1 MPNWKKVIV
10 SGSDAALNSL
20 NITNG
25 LTVTGSL
32 NVSGSTTQIGNNTL
46 LGNTT
51 LSGSITISGSS
62 TPGSP
67 TASVQIYGD
76 IRQSG
81 YHRFDPVTTNIDTTT
96 SASYIYVSGSTNDL
110 YFSQNN
116 SGYTNTTRLRWLEG
130 NLYTGLLHGGLITT
144 QSSTIYQ
151 IGSGSGIIVDLNA
164 SIGDDPYPTIQFLE
178 WPNLSAS
185 IAPLTASYQQ
195 AFVGIDST
203 NNIYAQGTPFN
214 NGQFNSIINL
224 GNVLFQNQ
232 STINGVKTQP
242 SVAYG
247 FEQAQNV
254 FNRAFGPLKLSGYTL
269 TPSGSSTG
277 SLIVGSGT
285 AYAPGSNYT
294 LDPNDPSYTI
304 DPGTNVSKIFRYYQS
319 GSSWVYLTN
328 AGAGYATIDPSQYSN
343 NGTLASVGGGNWSIQ
358 RVFYFPNS
366 VTKAIVVYYGNA
378 VYPTEAEALANLA
391 FEPFVE
397 APNTAANA
405 IYLGAI
411 IINQNGVF
419 TSPNTFT
426 IYPGGLFRQVGGSG
440 GGGSTI
446 TTTLTGLS
454 DVSITSPTNGQ
465 PLVYNSTSLKWE
477 NQSTLTANLVGNAST
492 ATTASYALTASYTP
506 AIAGTDNYIPR
517 FNGTSALENSVM
529 YDTGTNIGIGTTSPG
544 WKLDVSGLINA
555 TTTPGSYGT
564 IIRVR
569 DTVTGGTESFGGVHF
584 TSSPGTDY
592 TIGKWTTAAGAGL
605 LQVRDQSGN
614 PFMTINSAGNVGIG
628 AATSLSYRLHVQ
640 DSANIGTIAIGNPTY
655 PGLLYSDAGTGE
667 FRIDNRSSAGAGYI
681 TFYPNGQAGTLGS
694 EAMRIITNGNVG
706 IGTTNPVVKLDV
718 LGLTNTSI
726 FNIRQSAGMLTQIES
741 DNGYA
746 NLFLYQAGGNPRIG
760 LVSNGNSFFNGGN
773 VGIGT
778 TNPGN
783 LLSLYNAAGVTN
795 YTPLRLTN
803 GTGAGG
809 ANVEIF
815 LSAAGNDSG
824 VRLRGEAPG
833 SNHQDFSLYVTNGGT
848 LQSTPAIFVQGSSN
862 NVGIGTT
869 NPAHKLDVSGSIR
882 SNQQLLVGSSTTTSS
897 ESTLILGP
905 APAGGSGEGGQLAL
919 QPGSGYT
926 SGSFLD
932 NYQNKLRILRGTAGA
947 TDAEVAAFNL
957 HTKQIQFPAYNST
970 TAFTGTV
977 AGILA
982 FDSSG
987 NILTTTASAGGGGSG
1002 TVNGGTAGYLA
1013 YYPSTGTTVDD
1024 TSGVYWDSGNS
1035 RLAVGNSSPSYKV
1048 DVSGDIRATGAI
1060 YANANGAM
1068 YFQGGDDVALHDI
1081 NISNHLGV
1089 YGQQDSTV
1097 ASIKLGSGGGI
1108 ISGKSGNIGIGTT
1121 NPGAKLQVDG
1131 NILGNNNGSNVFSIN
1146 SAGSN
1151 YGFILNN
1158 SANTFSLGYG
1168 PSLSTIGTSVLT
1180 WNSSGNV
1187 GIGTTNPAAKLHIDS
1202 TSGQFRISGN
1212 SNNFNIYSWGGGVNV
1227 WGSENIYFGR
1237 DAGTNNNFYFQTG
1250 NAASTAMYIETG
1262 NSRVG
1267 INTTAPQKPLEV
1279 ISNANDFVTVGATS
1293 LSVGQWTGIHFGY
1306 RENNTLYRKSAI
1318 VFERTDLTAN
1328 DAQGKIHILNGPQ
1341 ASNGSATLSDAKIT
1355 IAENGNV
1362 GIGTTSPGY
1371 KLDINGVTRF
1381 RDIVRFVNNSWN
1393 MSDDGWNRLY
1403 FGTNG
1408 RTYYGSGN
1416 GHEWRNSSDSA
1427 IAVLTDGGN
1436 LGIGTTNPATL
1447 HHVYGSGNTFTR
1459 YTNTSNSGHYVDV
1472 GANSGGQSF
1481 IYGYGAYPLW
1491 FGTNGSTRMT
1501 ILSGGNVGIG
1511 TTNPTQNLHVAGN
1524 LRVTGAIYDSNNAA
1538 GSSGQ
1543 VLSSTGTGTDW
1554 VSLSEITGVDGTGTA
1569 NYVTKWQDA
1578 NTVTN
1583 SVMYDDG
1590 TNIGIGTTSPGYK
1603 LDVNGSLNVGANVYN
1618 SIGGNKAFAGNGSSQ
1633 LYFYT
1638 GTTALTVRN
1647 NADNATLI
1655 TITDGGKLGIGN
1667 TSPNGMLSFA
1677 DDVVTRKIVMWDGA
1691 ANNDYQFYGFGVES
1705 STMIQSVYDSTDRF
1719 LWVAGTG
1726 TTTRNE
1732 LMVVQG
1738 NGNVGIGTTNPSR
1751 KLHIYGSNPSSLI
1764 QDSSTGYP
1772 YLQLSNSTGN
1782 FYFSIDNTAGTGFGT
1797 ANARFIYSDGNY
1809 PMIFVTNDIERIRIT
1824 GGGNVGIGTT
1834 SPYAGT
1840 GVRSLDI
1847 NATSYPVLALSVGG
1861 TLVGSLVGYSGYT
1874 TLGTK
1879 SGNYLVFAPDDTERM
1894 RITAAGSVGIGT
1906 TNPGY
1911 KLDVNS
1917 GGTGDV
1923 ARFYSSGATETAI
1936 YVGDT
1941 GNSGYSVLVLDSN
1954 ASAGQIWKGGAS
1966 YSNWGGAK
1974 SLNIYNGEGPI
1985 AFHSNN
1991 TANSMFLDTSG
2002 NLGIGTSSPTKKL
2015 HVASSGNEGIF
2026 MEGTSNG
2033 GHWFDFKSANSN
2045 LWSMGAQPGQMGW
2058 YNRTDSTYKMV
2069 ITDAGDV
2076 LVGTT
2081 TSIWGTSGRG
2091 LIQVNGSSEA
2101 LVGLTVNG
2109 TAAAYLYHDGTG
2121 LYNWNSRNGL
2131 MAFGTNNT
2139 ERMRISAGG
2148 NVGIGTT
2155 SPSEKLHVIG
2165 SIKAGIAGNSS
2176 ANTPALLVTS
2186 TGTATTQAAI
2196 AIQQTFTEGDTLIF
2210 ADYDQYTEW
2219 NFMHKNATDQFIIH
2233 GGASTNGLGT
2243 NTFYS
2248 PNGSARTGYI
2258 KHVFDQS
2265 NGNLYVGGNVGIG
2278 TTNPSAK
2285 LQVSA
2290 GSGYPLILDST
2301 QQYLLG
2307 LYSSGTAEW
2316 WLAVNGGDLKFHEN
2330 SVGDQITFKA
2340 GGNVGIGITNP
2351 STKLSVNG
2359 TAIANHHS
2367 VYANNY
2373 NGYGFWGETGGGAY
2387 SIWMADSATAGGQL
2401 TGDTSGNDYNMYFK
2415 MQYANRGFVFIT
2427 GDNTSHFQITNE
2439 GAFVKG
2445 NIKLTSTAGQT
2456 STPSYIWLGND
2467 FSNGTTRDKLKV
2479 YLYNSGTEQYGF
2491 GVGSSGDIQYHSNTI
2506 HDFYISNTFST
2517 RINSTGMG
2525 IGTSTP
2531 SQPLHV
2537 NGNIRVGG
2545 AYYDSNNQAG
2555 SSGQILSSTGTGTD
2569 WVSLSSISGVD
2580 GTGTA
2585 NYVPKWTDADTIG
2598 NSAIYDNSGNIG
2610 IGTTNPGAKLEVVG
2624 TFRATTKS
2632 FLIDHPTKEGKK
2644 LQYGVLEG
2652 PEHSVY
2658 VRGKLTGTHRIELPD
2673 YWHALVDEDS
2683 ITVNLTAIGRG
2694 QQLWVEEITD
2704 TYIMVGS
2711 DSGIVNCF
2719 YTVFAERKDVDKLI
2733 TEFDKE

>member
-20 NITNG
+20 NVTSG
-25 LTVTGSL
+25 LIVTGSL

-446 TTTLTGLS
+446 TTTLAGLS

-465 PLVYNSTSLKWE
+465 PLVYNSTSVKWE

-506 AIAGTDNYIPR
+506 AIAGTDNYIPK
-517 FNGTSALENSVM
+517 FNGSSALENSVM
-529 YDTGTNIGIGTTSPG
+529 YDNGTNIGIGTSSPAQKLTITGGSIHIDNNQALRSITSTGGAVFP
-544 WKLDVSGLINA
+544 LIALNSNA
-555 TTTPGSYGT
+555 VVVGDWEGNYGT
-564 IIRVR
+564 DLYLKGGNGAVLADFSQGNSSFFAVR
-569 DTVTGGTESFGGVHF
+569 GVNGS
-584 TSSPGTDY
+584 TPIEY
-592 TIGKWTTAAGAGL
+592 M
-605 LQVRDQSGN
+605 R
-614 PFMTINSAGNVGIG
+614 INS
-628 AATSLSYRLHVQ
+628 S
-640 DSANIGTIAIGNPTY
+640 
-655 PGLLYSDAGTGE
+655 
-667 FRIDNRSSAGAGYI
+667 
-681 TFYPNGQAGTLGS
+681 
-694 EAMRIITNGNVG
+694 
-706 IGTTNPVVKLDV
+706 
-718 LGLTNTSI
+718 
-726 FNIRQSAGMLTQIES
+726 
-741 DNGYA
+741 
-746 NLFLYQAGGNPRIG
+746 
-760 LVSNGNSFFNGGN
+760 GN

-778 TNPGN
+778 TNPGAKLEVVN
-783 LLSLYNAAGVTN
+783 SSTPFIRARFNSTF
-795 YTPLRLTN
+795 YTDFDTN
-803 GTGAGG
+803 GIDFRGSGQTFDFKDNGNIVIRVASGG
-809 ANVEIF
+809 
-815 LSAAGNDSG
+815 
-824 VRLRGEAPG
+824 
-833 SNHQDFSLYVTNGGT
+833 
-848 LQSTPAIFVQGSSN
+848 

-869 NPAHKLDVSGSIR
+869 SPSTLLDINSSTTNDRLALSYGGSTKSIFGVTTGGDFYIYNNASVTFPLWVNNVGNVGIGTATPSYKLDVSGSIR

-1108 ISGKSGNIGIGTT
+1108 ISGKSSNIGIGTT
-1121 NPGAKLQVDG
+1121 NPSAKLQVDG

-1187 GIGTTNPAAKLHIDS
+1187 GIGTTNPQAKLHVNGGSDYNTTFSSDS
-1202 TSGQFRISGN
+1202 FRSGWVIAAPGTTNPGGSGLVLASDNSFRL
-1212 SNNFNIYSWGGGVNV
+1212 
-1227 WGSENIYFGR
+1227 
-1237 DAGTNNNFYFQTG
+1237 GTNSYYHVVMNTDGSTQIFNTGGTAATTFAPGGNVGIGITNPSYKLDVSGTQRITLAGFAGIEYHNTPGTWEVYIGTENNTG
-1250 NAASTAMYIETG
+1250 NARYNSRQGTHSWYANSTATMTLNASGYLGIGTTNPYEALDVNGNIRLGNYTNSGTRYIGYG
-1262 NSRVG
+1262 NNTFANQFIAGMSIESTTVG
-1267 INTTAPQKPLEV
+1267 GNYSQKL
-1279 ISNANDFVTVGATS
+1279 NFVTHNYGV
-1293 LSVGQWTGIHFGY
+1293 
-1306 RENNTLYRKSAI
+1306 
-1318 VFERTDLTAN
+1318 
-1328 DAQGKIHILNGPQ
+1328 DA
-1341 ASNGSATLSDAKIT
+1341 AVRMT

-1362 GIGTTSPGY
+1362 GIGTTSPSA
-1371 KLDINGVTRF
+1371 LL
-1381 RDIVRFVNNSWN
+1381 S
-1393 MSDDGWNRLY
+1393 
-1403 FGTNG
+1403 GTE
-1408 RTYYGSGN
+1408 R
-1416 GHEWRNSSDSA
+1416 
-1427 IAVLTDGGN
+1427 VLE
-1436 LGIGTTNPATL
+1436 I
-1447 HHVYGSGNTFTR
+1447 
-1459 YTNTSNSGHYVDV
+1459 SNSNVASLYLD
-1472 GANSGGQSF
+1472 ST
-1481 IYGYGAYPLW
+1481 
-1491 FGTNGSTRMT
+1491 GTGRRWSMSSISNGTLVFWDLDAVAERMRIDT
-1501 ILSGGNVGIG
+1501 SGNVGIG
-1511 TTNPTQNLHVAGN
+1511 TTDPAGYK
-1524 LRVTGAIYDSNNAA
+1524 LRVNGSSYFDSPILCYTGNGYITALTNDGVGSNNGFGYSFLINNNGHEIGRLTGIYETSGGGGSGGIGFWTRGSGTLSNKMILNSGGTLTLNSYGSGTKTGTVAYNLA
-1538 GSSGQ
+1538 VDSSGN
-1543 VLSSTGTGTDW
+1543 VIETAGG
-1554 VSLSEITGVDGTGTA
+1554 VVDGSGTA

-1583 SVMYDDG
+1583 SVMYDTG
-1590 TNIGIGTTSPGYK
+1590 TNIGIGTTSPSTR
-1603 LDVNGSLNVGANVYN
+1603 LDVRYDDGVASGEHNVLASFSRSGTGPLV
-1618 SIGGNKAFAGNGSSQ
+1618 IGYRADGSSVSSA
-1633 LYFYT
+1633 LIRIGDSLPLT
-1638 GTTALTVRN
+1638 IGTTSANQAFTLL
-1647 NADNATLI
+1647 DNGNI
-1655 TITDGGKLGIGN
+1655 GIGN
-1667 TSPNGMLSFA
+1667 SSPNGALSFA
-1677 DDVVTRKIVMWDGA
+1677 DDVRTRKIVMWDGA

-1782 FYFSIDNTAGTGFGT
+1782 FYFSIDNTAGSGFGT

-1824 GGGNVGIGTT
+1824 SGGNVGIGTT

-1954 ASAGQIWKGGAS
+1954 ANAGQIWKGGAS

-2002 NLGIGTSSPTKKL
+2002 NLGIGTTSPSATLDVRSK
-2015 HVASSGNEGIF
+2015 ASSGATNAPTFRAFGLDTDSYF
-2026 MEGTSNG
+2026 QVNN
-2033 GHWFDFKSANSN
+2033 NSN
-2045 LWSMGAQPGQMGW
+2045 NSADITLTRS
-2058 YNRTDSTYKMV
+2058 DSATMFSVDGHTGTTYF
-2069 ITDAGDV
+2069 AGD
-2076 LVGTT
+2076 
-2081 TSIWGTSGRG
+2081 
-2091 LIQVNGSSEA
+2091 
-2101 LVGLTVNG
+2101 
-2109 TAAAYLYHDGTG
+2109 
-2121 LYNWNSRNGL
+2121 
-2131 MAFGTNNT
+2131 
-2139 ERMRISAGG
+2139 
-2148 NVGIGTT
+2148 
-2155 SPSEKLHVIG
+2155 
-2165 SIKAGIAGNSS
+2165 
-2176 ANTPALLVTS
+2176 
-2186 TGTATTQAAI
+2186 
-2196 AIQQTFTEGDTLIF
+2196 
-2210 ADYDQYTEW
+2210 
-2219 NFMHKNATDQFIIH
+2219 
-2233 GGASTNGLGT
+2233 
-2243 NTFYS
+2243 
-2248 PNGSARTGYI
+2248 
-2258 KHVFDQS
+2258 
-2265 NGNLYVGGNVGIG
+2265 
-2278 TTNPSAK
+2278 
-2285 LQVSA
+2285 
-2290 GSGYPLILDST
+2290 
-2301 QQYLLG
+2301 
-2307 LYSSGTAEW
+2307 
-2316 WLAVNGGDLKFHEN
+2316 
-2330 SVGDQITFKA
+2330 
-2340 GGNVGIGITNP
+2340 VGIGITNP
-2351 STKLSVNG
+2351 STKLAVNG

-2373 NGYGFWGETGGGAY
+2373 NGYGFWGENGGGAY

-2415 MQYANRGFVFIT
+2415 MQYANRGFIFIT

-2445 NIKLTSTAGQT
+2445 NIKLTSTAGST

-2467 FSNGTTRDKLKV
+2467 YSDGYTRDKLKV
-2479 YLYNSGTEQYGF
+2479 YLYNSGNEKYGF
-2491 GVGSSGDIQYHSNTI
+2491 GIGPIGDIQYHSNAYHT
-2506 HDFYISNTFST
+2506 FYIGNTFST
-2517 RINSTGMG
+2517 TINSTGMG

-2632 FLIDHPTKEGKK
+2632 FLIDHPTKPTKK

-2658 VRGKLTGTHRIELPD
+2658 VRGKLTGTRRIELPD
-2673 YWHALVDEDS
+2673 YWHALIHEDS